1 MMQTNI
7 SQIDSYLGIDVAKEK
22 ITDKPI
28 EPTLIRRPAADYRA
42 VNDAL
47 DLILKSKNDWRLY
60 KKSYNLPSQIPR
72 SPEKVYKNNGSIF
85 I

>member
-1 MMQTNI
+1 MQTNI

-47 DLILKSKNDWRLY
+47 DLILKSKNPIILAG
-60 KKSYNLPSQIPR
+60 
-72 SPEKVYKNNGSIF
+72 NGTVRKRA
-85 I
+85 